1 MIFCLHL
8 YCYILNDLFSGMSG
22 VDEKFFVSSSS
33 RPFDVD
39 SSSSSQFFP
48 GNSSWI
54 NVENATPDSGVE
66 DIVTPS
72 TSIDNTEL
80 NKLSRSFPTL
90 KQLASEIIRKNKIVS
105 SKSDDLLGGL
115 RHTRNKLKL
124 ELPPIPGAFTV
135 GKTFTIDNSI
145 HEPLPRENPTFTTF
159 GKSRFLVQHIDTPN
173 ECDNRNVSFEA
184 LPYKPLNPVV
194 KESHTRD
201 IEHNDNSHTSKQIT
215 NVDKFKLGM
224 ETVKGEA
231 SLLDSAD
238 EDSGIESSTLE
249 KKLNT

>member
-1 MIFCLHL
+1 
-8 YCYILNDLFSGMSG
+8 MSG

-33 RPFDVD
+33 RPFDLG

-48 GNSSWI
+48 GNSNWI

-66 DIVTPS
+66 DIITPS
-72 TSIDNTEL
+72 TSIDNADL
-80 NKLSRSFPTL
+80 DKLCRSFPTL
-90 KQLASEIIRKNKIVS
+90 KQLASEVIRKNKIAS

-124 ELPPIPGAFTV
+124 ELPSVPSAFSV
-135 GKTFTIDNSI
+135 AKTFTVDNSNQ
-145 HEPLPRENPTFTTF
+145 EPLPRETPTFTTF

-173 ECDNRNVSFEA
+173 ERDNMNVSFEA
-184 LPYKPLNPVV
+184 LPYKPLNPIV
-194 KESHTRD
+194 KESQIGDVEHDDDNRHTY
-201 IEHNDNSHTSKQIT
+201 KQIS
-215 NVDKFKLGM
+215 NVDKLKLSM
-224 ETVKGEA
+224 EAVKGEA

>member
-1 MIFCLHL
+1 
-8 YCYILNDLFSGMSG
+8 MSG

-48 GNSSWI
+48 GNSNWI

-72 TSIDNTEL
+72 TSIDNADL
-80 NKLSRSFPTL
+80 NALDRSFPSL
-90 KQLASEIIRKNKIVS
+90 KQLASEVIRKNKIIP
-105 SKSDDLLGGL
+105 SKSDEPLGGL

-124 ELPPIPGAFTV
+124 ELPPVPSGFTV
-135 GKTFTIDNSI
+135 GKMFTLDDSC
-145 HEPLPRENPTFTTF
+145 HQAPPMPRENPTFTTF

-173 ECDNRNVSFEA
+173 ERHNSNVSFEA
-184 LPYKPLNPVV
+184 LPYRPLNPII
-194 KESHTRD
+194 KESQPREVVVGDDDKNHTP
-201 IEHNDNSHTSKQIT
+201 HTHTYKQIN
-215 NVDKFKLGM
+215 NVDKLKLGM